1 MTFALDDRIMTTQ
14 ATVKSFLASIIA
26 TLIIYVAYQFV
37 DLRAGNFNTTVTHAD
52 CLVVLGAAVWPGGE
66 PSPVLRDRLARAAEL
81 YHDGVARKIICSG
94 GVGKYPPAEAEV
106 GRRFLMK
113 AGVAEQD
120 IIMEPASASTSE
132 QAERI
137 KKIFDREGFQS
148 MALVT
153 SFFHEKR
160 AIQLFRRAGFTSIQ
174 DARCT
179 HERFE
184 DLNYWV
190 ARDALALTLMNWRQW
205 SAIGLVARITHL
217 LYRAARHR
225 SQSQRELASS
235 SSGC

>member
-1 MTFALDDRIMTTQ
+1 MTISTV
-14 ATVKSFLASIIA
+14 VKSFLTSILA
-26 TLIIYVAYQFV
+26 ALVVYVAYQFI
-37 DLRAGNFNTTVTHAD
+37 DLRAGNSITTVAPAD
-52 CLVVLGAAVWPGGE
+52 CIVVLGAAVWPGGQ

-81 YHDGVARKIICSG
+81 YQQGVADKIICSG

-106 GRRFLMK
+106 GKQFLLK

-120 IIMEPASASTSE
+120 IIVESASVSTSE

-137 KKIFDREGFQS
+137 KTICDKEGYQS
-148 MALVT
+148 IALVT

-160 AIQLFRRAGFTSIQ
+160 AIKLFRKAGFTDIQ

-190 ARDALALTLMNWRQW
+190 ARDTLALTLMNWW
-205 SAIGLVARITHL
+205 HWMIIGLGSGVLAL
-217 LYRAARHR
+217 MYRAF
-225 SQSQRELASS
+225 QQRNTAKIRA
-235 SSGC
+235 